1 MALTDKQI
9 KQEQEFLKGIP
20 RVNLA
25 AFLLPPI
32 WGPVHG
38 FWATLLF
45 YPMWLFVDNLL
56 YATYVSP
63 TPLTVILAVIVLI
76 ALAAGTVAFAIVSQP
91 IAYHRAAD
99 RGVTKEQYLKR
110 QRIWAVV
117 CAILGIAMLAF
128 ATYYNLEIRTEL

>member
-9 KQEQEFLKGIP
+9 KEEERFLEGIP
-20 RVNLA
+20 RFNIA

-45 YPMWLFVDNLL
+45 YPLWLFVDNML
-56 YATYVSP
+56 YAAYVAPSA
-63 TPLTVILAVIVLI
+63 LSVSLAVLVL
-76 ALAAGTVAFAIVSQP
+76 LLLTAGTVAFSIVSQP
-91 IAYHRAAD
+91 LAYHRAAS

-110 QRIWAVV
+110 QRVWAVV
-117 CAILGIAMLAF
+117 CVVLGIVMLAF
-128 ATYYNLEIRTEL
+128 ATYYNLVIRVEL

>member
-45 YPMWLFVDNLL
+45 YPLWLFVDNLL
-56 YATYVSP
+56 YATYVNP
-63 TPLTVILAVIVLI
+63 APLTVILAVIVLV
-76 ALAAGTVAFAIVSQP
+76 ALAAGTAAFAIVSQP

-117 CAILGIAMLAF
+117 CAVLGIAMLAF